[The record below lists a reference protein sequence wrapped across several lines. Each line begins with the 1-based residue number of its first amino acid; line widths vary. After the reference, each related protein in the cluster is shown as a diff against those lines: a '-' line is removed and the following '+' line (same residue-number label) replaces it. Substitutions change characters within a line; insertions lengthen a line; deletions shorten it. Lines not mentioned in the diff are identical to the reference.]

1 MNKTLFALFLFL
13 LSLNQIVFGAAI
25 IPENGLN
32 NPPVLIKDFDTV
44 SEHDFNLIT
53 KVLHRL
59 YAPDIEEKSGLKFVM
74 IADWLDGTVNA
85 YATRS
90 VDAWNVHINGG
101 IARAKGMT
109 DDGFALIVC
118 HEIGHHLGGAPR
130 TKLFEGWPSAE
141 GQADYF
147 ATSKCLKR
155 YYAELGLGEEDLSLN
170 NSSIPQKVLV
180 DCNSVYKNLSDL
192 KVCVRSQMA
201 ALDFA
206 HFLNSLPDVRT
217 PVMLEV
223 VDAKVVKGTNVNAYP
238 RPQCRFDT
246 LYQGSLC
253 AIHSD
258 VATSDTDAKIGHCN
272 DESKPGTRPR
282 CWYKP

>member
-1 MNKTLFALFLFL
+1 MKKSKFALLLLFLSLSSTLF
-13 LSLNQIVFGAAI
+13 GASVV
-25 IPENGLN
+25 PENDLE
-32 NPPVLIKDFDTV
+32 NPALVTKNFGTV
-44 SEHDFNLIT
+44 SEHDFN
-53 KVLHRL
+53 KVTGLLYRL
-59 YAPDIEEKSGLKFVM
+59 YAPAIEAKSGLKFVLVT
-74 IADWLDGTVNA
+74 DWKDATVNA

-90 VDAWNVHINGG
+90 VDSWNVHINGG

-109 DDGFALIVC
+109 PNSLALIIC

-130 TKLFEGWPSAE
+130 TFLYDGWPSAE

-147 ATSKCLKR
+147 ATSKCLKK
-155 YYAELGLGEEDLSLN
+155 YYAELAREEFELTHGV
-170 NSSIPQKVLV
+170 PEKVIL
-180 DCNSVYKNLSDL
+180 DCNSVYKNLGDL
-192 KVCVRSQMA
+192 KICVRSQMA

-206 HFLNSLPDVRT
+206 DFLNAFPDVRS
-217 PVMLEV
+217 PVALEGK
-223 VDAKVVKGTNVNAYP
+223 DSRIVKGTNTNHYP

-253 AIHSD
+253 NIHSD

-272 DESKPGTRPR
+272 DESRAGSRPR